1 MQVAKHVLLD
11 KSFIILLIYSLK
23 TISSFNL
30 IPLNKKR
37 PLQLCLAPSKKTLS
51 KTFFYGLDIRIK
63 IYVYIYQQI
72 ILNNFSTF

>member
-11 KSFIILLIYSLK
+11 KSFVLLFIYSLK

-30 IPLNKKR
+30 IPLNKKDHYNSASLHPKR
-37 PLQLCLAPSKKTLS
+37 HCPKHC
-51 KTFFYGLDIRIK
+51 YGLDIRFK